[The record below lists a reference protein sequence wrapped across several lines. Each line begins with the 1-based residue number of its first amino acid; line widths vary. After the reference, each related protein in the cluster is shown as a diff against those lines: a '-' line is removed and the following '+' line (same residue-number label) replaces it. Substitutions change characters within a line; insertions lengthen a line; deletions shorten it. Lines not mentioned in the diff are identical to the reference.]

1 MALYGDSRD
10 QESSGFFTPESPFL
24 ETPGTSST
32 TSEFHHD
39 QEASRWEADSP
50 FLQDIYTLETSP
62 SPMEVEFS
70 ALLSEMYDET
80 FNEVVREM
88 AAEAVAQNIDQL
100 NGEIQQ
106 SEAAL
111 AYAENALNQHFA
123 PLAEHAETMLEQ
135 LAQALG
141 RYDIQSL
148 TEAEVDRIAEQFHP
162 PAGEM
167 SPTFEQFLGKLWKK
181 ATGLVKG
188 AVNLAKKGIGAV
200 AKMGLGPVLNKLK
213 KLVWPLLKRV
223 VQFAIGKLPAN
234 LRPLAQK
241 LASKLLGTRETEAFE
256 TQEQGGAIP
265 AAATGE
271 HVQFEFDIQAVQLLF
286 ATDEAELEEFVGE
299 SLGASQQYADPA
311 GDLYRARERLI
322 GELRELQ
329 QGGSAGPAIQN
340 FLPAALVALQPIA
353 KIALTIIGRQKVV
366 NFLAGFLAKLIQ
378 RFIGPEGATMLSRAV
393 ADVGLRLIGLEVSD
407 QQRERLGYETL
418 AATLEQTV
426 TNLVTNPEYIFEDE
440 TLLEAAALEAFEGAV
455 QTNFPAQ
462 FLKPELQLAA
472 PEGEL
477 PPGGSFVLMPLNNRR
492 KYYRKYLPP
501 GEVTIQRP
509 AEAREIK
516 TFGVATLE
524 DFFRDQLMLPDNK
537 PVKAKLHVYEAVCGT
552 WLGHVAQMETRV
564 GGLGT
569 HSRDAYYQFHPLTNE
584 AAVALRI
591 PGFGNTVPPEYLA
604 GREAIALGQRFY
616 YLEIPGLR
624 PKPSP
629 ASYVRIEIDL
639 KRFEIRFYVYFSE
652 KRSQEIAQ
660 QLRTSGTVAGALQTI
675 KEMLGAFLETLKRG
689 SAGKAIRVIRETL
702 EPEQL
707 TMPSLASVVQGAGNA
722 AGAVG
727 SAMAQA
733 VSAATGAV
741 GAAVG
746 GVRASLAGGIG
757 GVGAVVGGTRGG
769 IAGAVGGAALDWLV
783 GKVLDWTNQALAKWL
798 VANKDLFIK
807 QAGDPS
813 KKGVTIVVTY
823 SPPQDVFRRLLTFVN
838 PGAALYP
845 SRIELFAGQR

>member
-1 MALYGDSRD
+1 L
-10 QESSGFFTPESPFL
+10 
-24 ETPGTSST
+24 
-32 TSEFHHD
+32 H
-39 QEASRWEADSP
+39 
-50 FLQDIYTLETSP
+50 DIYTLESYA
-62 SPMEVEFS
+62 SPMQAGFS
-70 ALLSEMYDET
+70 ELLSEMYDEA
-80 FNEVVREM
+80 FNDVVREM
-88 AAEAVAQNIDQL
+88 AAEAVAQNVHQL
-100 NGEIQQ
+100 SGELQE

-111 AYAENALNQHFA
+111 AHAEHLLNQHFA
-123 PLAEHAETMLEQ
+123 PLAERAETMLERF
-135 LAQALG
+135 AQALG
-141 RYDIQSL
+141 RYDVQSL

-162 PAGEM
+162 PAGDL

-181 ATGLVKG
+181 TTGLVKG
-188 AVNLAKKGIGAV
+188 AINLAKQGVGAV
-200 AKMGLGPVLNKLK
+200 AKVGLGPVLNKLK

-241 LASKLLGTRETEAFE
+241 LASKLLGTREAEAFE
-256 TQEQGGAIP
+256 TQEHGAIP

-286 ATDEAELEEFVGE
+286 AADETEMEEFVGE

-311 GDLYRARERLI
+311 GDLHRARERLI
-322 GELRELQ
+322 GELKGLQ
-329 QGGSAGPAIQN
+329 QGESAAPAIQS
-340 FLPAALVALQPIA
+340 FLPAALIALQPIA
-353 KIALTIIGRQKVV
+353 KIALSVVGRQKVV
-366 NFLAGFLAKLIQ
+366 DFLAGFLAKLIQ
-378 RFIGPEGATMLSRAV
+378 RFIGPEGATTLSRAV

-440 TLLEAAALEAFEGAV
+440 ALLETAALEAFESAV

-462 FLKPELQLAA
+462 FLKPKLQLAA

-477 PPGGSFVLMPLNNRR
+477 PSGGSFVLMPLNTRR

-509 AEAREIK
+509 AESREIK
-516 TFGVATLE
+516 SFGMSTLE

-552 WLGHVAQMETRV
+552 WLGHVAQMETNV

-569 HSRDAYYQFHPLTNE
+569 YSRDAYYQFHPLTNE
-584 AAVALRI
+584 AAIALKI

-629 ASYVRIEIDL
+629 GSYVRIEIDL
-639 KRFEIRFYVYFSE
+639 KRLEIRFYVYLSE

-675 KEMLGAFLETLKRG
+675 KEMAGAFLETLRRG
-689 SAGKAIRVIRETL
+689 SAGKAVRLIRETL

-707 TMPSLASVVQGAGNA
+707 TIPSFASVVQGTRSAV
-722 AGAVG
+722 GAVG
-727 SAMAQA
+727 SAAGRA
-733 VSAATGAV
+733 VSAATGAAGAVAGSLGRVAGV
-741 GAAVG
+741 GAASAGAASTG
-746 GVRASLAGGIG
+746 GLGAGAGGAG
-757 GVGAVVGGTRGG
+757 GG
-769 IAGAVGGAALDWLV
+769 IAGAIGGAALDWLV

-798 VANKDLFIK
+798 LANKELFIK
-807 QAGDPS
+807 QASDPS

-823 SPPQDVFRRLLTFVN
+823 SVSQDVFRRLLTLVN

-845 SRIELFAGQR
+845 SRIELFAGPR